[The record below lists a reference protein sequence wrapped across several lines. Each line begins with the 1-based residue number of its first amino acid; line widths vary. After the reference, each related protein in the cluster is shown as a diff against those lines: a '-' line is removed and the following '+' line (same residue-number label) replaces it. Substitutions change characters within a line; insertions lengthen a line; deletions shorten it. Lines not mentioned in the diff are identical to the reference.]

1 MDQLLQTVLNNV
13 FVALILALVAVIVGR
28 LIKRPQFAHM
38 IWLLVLVKL
47 ITLPAFTIPLISV
60 PEQFD
65 NSIIA
70 SGSMPLFNLD
80 NEFSS
85 VKTVGFIDNWISFLN
100 SRNGILISIWI
111 LGSLLVLGLSLKRVH
126 RFNRLLKKESEPAP
140 PYLRSAVE
148 RIAGKLNL
156 DNMDIITTS
165 AHLSPMVWW
174 TGGKIKVLI
183 PASLLD
189 KMDPEEF
196 DWILAHE
203 LAHVRRRDYLT
214 RWLEWLTMVIYWWNP
229 LTYWAI
235 HNLRKYEELCCD
247 ALVINT
253 MNPKLNY
260 YTGSL
265 LKAIEIVMKPDFRAP
280 AMATEI
286 NSGGFMKKRFKLILS
301 NNLNRSN
308 LRWLQ
313 LTSTVCAFALLPL
326 SISCEEGKVGIS
338 SAEQTEE
345 ANAERTNQEEA
356 NREHETTMVDTFRGI
371 GVDEE
376 LFNSIRSSLIE
387 SGIDPTE
394 QIMGGMH
401 RVVWEIKSEGESF
414 ELDPRMREYFEN
426 TVQLTEKQID
436 AIIEIGR
443 MTVNSMSRAEQQSN
457 FR

>member
-1 MDQLLQTVLNNV
+1 MDQFLQIVLSNV
-13 FVALILALVAVIVGR
+13 FVALIIALAATVIGK
-28 LIKRPQFAHM
+28 LFKRPDLTRLL
-38 IWLLVLVKL
+38 WLLVLVKL
-47 ITLPAFTIPLISV
+47 ITPPVIILPFITL
-60 PEQFD
+60 PERLDKFIV
-65 NSIIA
+65 NV
-70 SGSMPLFNLD
+70 GSMPLIGFA
-80 NEFSS
+80 NEFLSDKKVS
-85 VKTVGFIDNWISFLN
+85 PIIDWVSFLN
-100 SRNGILISIWI
+100 SRNGMLISIWI
-111 LGSLLVLGLSLKRVH
+111 LGSIVVLGLSLKRIYK
-126 RFNRLLKKESEPAP
+126 FNKLLRTESNPAKP
-140 PYLRSAVE
+140 DLITAAE

-156 DNMDIITTS
+156 DNIDIRTTS
-165 AHLSPMVWW
+165 THLSPMVWW
-174 TGGKIKVLI
+174 TGGKVKVLM
-183 PASLLD
+183 PTSLLD
-189 KMDPEEF
+189 EMEPEQF

-253 MNPKLNY
+253 MNPKLSD

-265 LKAIEIVMKPDFRAP
+265 LKAIEVVMKPDFRAP

-326 SISCEEGKVGIS
+326 SISCEEGKVGIT
-338 SAEQTEE
+338 SAEQMRETSSKRTHQMEE
-345 ANAERTNQEEA
+345 RPERSMIESFE
-356 NREHETTMVDTFRGI
+356 RI
-371 GVDEE
+371 GVDKE
-376 LFNSIRSSLIE
+376 LLNRIRNNLDTHGINPDDSILGAMI
-387 SGIDPTE
+387 
-394 QIMGGMH
+394 
-401 RVVWEIKSEGESF
+401 RVIWEIKSEGNRF
-414 ELDPRMREYFEN
+414 ELDPRMREHFEN